1 MPKSVKRHWINYQ
14 FPRYLMSLG
23 DIANVI
29 FRKNNLTLYVITLIL
44 PIRLN
49 VILCLLMYYPWMSM
63 ATNTNIKK
71 DLGDTGYFFQ
81 YRHSIGTATQF
92 YSFSTKFLK
101 HRTRVY

>member
-49 VILCLLMYYPWMSM
+49 VILCLLM
-63 ATNTNIKK
+63 
-71 DLGDTGYFFQ
+71 
-81 YRHSIGTATQF
+81 
-92 YSFSTKFLK
+92 
-101 HRTRVY
+101 